1 VTPERWQAVQRAFAA
16 VLEAPPGQRDDA
28 IRAACGDDA
37 ELLREVRSLL
47 AADADA
53 SRLIAAA
60 APPAGPTV
68 PVGMRVGEYELRGLL
83 GQGGM
88 GTVYTGVHP
97 VIGKEVAIK
106 VLDPRLASTDGIVDR
121 FVREA
126 RAVNKI
132 RHPNIIDIFAFGYAP
147 SLGHY
152 FVMPRLV
159 GETLGARVARQP
171 LGLVEAVPVFE
182 QIADALDA
190 AHGAGVLH
198 RDLKPDNI
206 FLVADRRGRITVQ
219 LLDFGIAKLLDGDAA
234 VTRSGIQ
241 MGTPLFMSPEQ
252 WEGVDVDQRTDVYAL
267 GVMLHHALTGRYPFE
282 ATSPI
287 VLMNMHATRTPIA
300 PSAHGAPAAI
310 DPVIARALAK
320 SRHDRQASAGELY
333 TELAAVAGVSVAGE
347 TRPAVVRA
355 PGPIVVTAGGTPA
368 VAPVTTLSGSIGVD
382 ERPASSRSRMVL
394 GLGGLLATGAVVAV
408 AAIAMTGRDPD
419 PAGATA
425 PADAAAAPVVA
436 APDAAPAIRA
446 APVDAVPAPIIDGP
460 RSRRRIDAAPA
471 ATPRP
476 APDAAPRPRTAP
488 PRSPPDAGWG
498 TTINPFPDTP

>member
-1 VTPERWQAVQRAFAA
+1 VTPERWKAIQAAFAA
-16 VLEAPPGQRDDA
+16 VIEASPERRDDA
-28 IRAACGDDA
+28 VRAACGDDA
-37 ELLREVRSLL
+37 ELRREVLSLL
-47 AADADA
+47 AADAAA
-53 SRLIAAA
+53 SAVIAPVA
-60 APPAGPTV
+60 AGPAV
-68 PVGMRVGEYELRGLL
+68 PVGMRVGEYEIRGLL

-106 VLDPRLASTDGIVDR
+106 VLDPRLASADGIVDR

-132 RHPNIIDIFAFGYAP
+132 RHPNIIDIFAFGHAA

-171 LGLVEAVPVFE
+171 LGLAEAVPVFE

-198 RDLKPDNI
+198 RDLKPDNV

-219 LLDFGIAKLLDGDAA
+219 LLDFGIAKLLDGGAA
-234 VTRSGIQ
+234 VTRSGLQ

-300 PSAHGAPAAI
+300 PSAHGAPVAI
-310 DPVIARALAK
+310 EPVIARALAK

-333 TELAAVAGVSVAGE
+333 AELAAAAAAGDAHPAPRPVAPAVAAGV
-347 TRPAVVRA
+347 
-355 PGPIVVTAGGTPA
+355 TPA
-368 VAPVTTLSGSIGVD
+368 APVTTLSGSIGVD
-382 ERPASSRSRMVL
+382 ERPASSRTRMVL
-394 GLGGLLATGAVVAV
+394 GLGGMLAAGAAV
-408 AAIAMTGRDPD
+408 AITAIAMTGHPPD
-419 PAGATA
+419 PAGGPAAGADAGAPPVVVGPDAASAVRTA
-425 PADAAAAPVVA
+425 PADAA
-436 APDAAPAIRA
+436 
-446 APVDAVPAPIIDGP
+446 PAPIVDGP
-460 RSRRRIDAAPA
+460 RSRRRIDAPSARVP
-471 ATPRP
+471 PP
-476 APDAAPRPRTAP
+476 SLDAAPKPRVVP
-488 PRSPPDAGWG
+488 PRSPPDGSWG
-498 TTINPFPDTP
+498 TTINPFPDPP